1 MRIPFTLS
9 KYISARF
16 CLFLGMVLATFV
28 FIVVLFDVL
37 EILRRA
43 QDHNVPFSIIVQMVL
58 LKLPY
63 IILDI
68 LPFIILLGGLLTFS
82 SLTRNS
88 ELVVARA
95 AGVSA
100 WQFLLPAI
108 TISFAIGLLV
118 ISIINPLSAVLFS
131 RFEALETK
139 YLDSSVSSLSV
150 SSTGVWLK
158 QQNKNE
164 NTKIIIHALHASNKT
179 ASLFDTTFFIFDQD
193 NTFRSRIATK
203 EAVLTPGYWVI
214 KEGNLVEANKQSS
227 SSPQIITNYK
237 IATTLKLHQIQ
248 DSFSSPETVI
258 FWRLPEF
265 IKTLKTAGLSTMRH
279 TLYWHKV
286 MVTPFL
292 LSAMVFFA
300 AAFSLRLPRKGRTG
314 LLVAGG
320 ILAGF
325 LIRFLS
331 DLVSAMGLAGTIPL
345 VFAAW
350 APVLISILLGAG
362 LMLHLE
368 DG

>member
-1 MRIPFTLS
+1 MRIPITLS
-9 KYISARF
+9 KYIGIRF
-16 CLFLGMVLATFV
+16 LFSIGIVLATFV
-28 FIVVLFDVL
+28 FITILFDII
-37 EILRRA
+37 EISRRA
-43 QDHNVPFSIIVQMVL
+43 QDHHVPLRIILGMVF
-58 LKLPY
+58 LKLPH

-68 LPFIILLGGLLTFS
+68 LPFIILLGSILTFS

-95 AGVSA
+95 SGVSA

-108 TISFAIGLLV
+108 SISFVIGVLV
-118 ISIINPLSAVLFS
+118 VGIINPLSAILLS

-139 YLDSSVSSLSV
+139 YLDSSAGSLSV
-150 SSTGVWLK
+150 SSTGLWLK
-158 QQNKNE
+158 QQNKDDGS
-164 NTKIIIHALHASNKT
+164 KIIIHALHASNET
-179 ASLFDTTFFIFDQD
+179 ATLFDATFFIFSKD
-193 NTFRSRIATK
+193 NIFLTRIATK
-203 EAVLTPGYWVI
+203 EAVLSPGYWTI
-214 KEGNLVEANKQSS
+214 KNGTLIDPNKQSL
-227 SSPQIITNYK
+227 PEPITNYR
-237 IATTLKLHQIQ
+237 IPTTLRLNQIQ

-265 IKTLKTAGLSTMRH
+265 IKTLKAAGLSTVRH

-286 MVTPFL
+286 MVVPFL

-300 AAFSLRLPRKGRTG
+300 AAFSLRLPRKGKTG
-314 LLVAGG
+314 LLVSGG